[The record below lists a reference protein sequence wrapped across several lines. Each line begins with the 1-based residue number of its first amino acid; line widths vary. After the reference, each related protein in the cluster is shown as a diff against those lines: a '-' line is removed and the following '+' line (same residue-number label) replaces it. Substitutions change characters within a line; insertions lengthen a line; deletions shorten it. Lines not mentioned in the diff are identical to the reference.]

1 MISITLP
8 GHPLGP
14 NRTRRMHWAAV
25 AKERATW
32 RTDAWCM
39 AVNAANSPH
48 GLPALPYERASI
60 HLIFRYRRRA
70 RRDRDNLIASSK
82 ALIDGLVGVLIVDDD
97 SDHLDSPTVS
107 IDCPAARDEVTVEVT
122 PVTS

>member
-32 RTDAWCM
+32 RYAAGFAALAARNDF
-39 AVNAANSPH
+39 AV
-48 GLPALPYERASI
+48 PYERASI
-60 HLIFRYRRRA
+60 HLIFRYRRRG
-70 RRDRDNLIASSK
+70 RRDRDNLIAASK
-82 ALIDGLVGVLIVDDD
+82 SLIDGLVGILIVDDD

-107 IDCPAARDEVTVEVT
+107 IDCPSARDEVTIEVT